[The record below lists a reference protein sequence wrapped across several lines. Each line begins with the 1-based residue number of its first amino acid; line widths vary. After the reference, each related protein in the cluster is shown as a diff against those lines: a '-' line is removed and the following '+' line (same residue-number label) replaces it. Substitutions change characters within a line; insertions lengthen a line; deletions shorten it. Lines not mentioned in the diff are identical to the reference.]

1 VDLFTLRTDIVL
13 AGSDNRAVELLNDI
27 RLEGLLTLIER
38 LLPLFHE
45 SVDFVDIILHL
56 LNEDI
61 NVSYDL
67 HSVVD
72 EGVNVIRVPPES
84 INTGLEGI
92 AHLLNAIS

>member
-1 VDLFTLRTDIVL
+1 M

-27 RLEGLLTLIER
+27 RLEGLLALIKR

-45 SVDFVDIILHL
+45 SVDFVDVILHL

-61 NVSYDL
+61 DISYDL

-72 EGVNVIRVPPES
+72 EGVNV
-84 INTGLEGI
+84 L
-92 AHLLNAIS
+92 